1 MVKKLIKGFIK
12 QHLWYYILGIIALV
26 ASGVLQLTIP
36 KLLGHIIDLLTLRSA
51 ALARISW
58 LTAGMLGLAVAVFGL
73 KFCWRYLIVGRS
85 RDLECF
91 LRDRLFS
98 HLQSLPVKFYNTHK
112 TGDLMAY
119 ATNDLGAIRR
129 AFAFGL
135 VFMIDGVIM
144 NSFSLVVMA
153 RMISL
158 RLTAV
163 SIGPLLIALVA
174 ITALRK
180 QLRKRF
186 RAVQEAYAKVSEH
199 THENLSGIRIVK
211 AYVQEDAEIK
221 RFEDTSL
228 NRYDT
233 MLDYVK
239 LSASFGPVVEVC
251 FGVSFTL
258 VLLIGSSYVSQGL
271 ITLGDFVAFNTYLT
285 MLRRP
290 IATIGRIVEVWQSAF
305 ASMDRLDDVFVS
317 KTDIVDTPEAI
328 EWGNTVQDKRLRGDI
343 TVRNLSFSY
352 PGSKTQ
358 ALKDISFDLKA
369 GQTLAIIGPT
379 GSGKTTLINLLLRLY
394 PVERG
399 RIFLDGRDI
408 NDIPIEVVRE
418 NIGCVPQDGFLF
430 STSIGENIRFYNSS
444 HTQAEV
450 EKAAKMASVYNDVI
464 EFPDGFDTV
473 VGERGITLSGGQ
485 KQRVSIARAIIK
497 DPSILILD
505 DSLSAVDT
513 KTEEEILG
521 NVQAVL
527 QNRTGIIIAH
537 RISTIKHADQI
548 IVLDKGQIIE
558 QGSHSELLAKKGYY
572 TRLYNLQL
580 AESDFHK
587 RVDAV

>member
-1 MVKKLIKGFIK
+1 M
-12 QHLWYYILGIIALV
+12 
-26 ASGVLQLTIP
+26 
-36 KLLGHIIDLLTLRSA
+36 
-51 ALARISW
+51 
-58 LTAGMLGLAVAVFGL
+58 
-73 KFCWRYLIVGRS
+73 
-85 RDLECF
+85 
-91 LRDRLFS
+91 
-98 HLQSLPVKFYNTHK
+98 KFYNTHK

-186 RAVQEAYAKVSEH
+186 RAVQEAYAKVSER